1 MACLAFYRAFDI
13 IDTSEP
19 ADCTKES
26 FRSAGNGVNRDWS
39 ISLTSP

>member
-26 FRSAGNGVNRDWS
+26 FRSAGQRGE
-39 ISLTSP
+39 P